1 MADKVRQLDKDFH
14 LVMITE
20 ELEESLVLLGQTLC
34 WPLANL
40 TSLRLNARASALV
53 SNLTSES
60 RARLKQWLWADY
72 ALYDHFKERLEERKQ
87 ELGVEKLREGVEE
100 LRKRNKEVEQEC
112 VVGEVR
118 GGERLAKEFRPR
130 SKDVMGFKVLEERGD
145 CRYFAMAEGPFIDT
159 VRQEQIQRFSSWR
172 EEQG

>member
-1 MADKVRQLDKDFH
+1 MADKVRQLDQDFH
-14 LVMITE
+14 LVMIAE
-20 ELEESLVLLGQTLC
+20 ELEESLVLLGQSLC

-40 TSLRLNARASALV
+40 TSLRLNARAPALV

-87 ELGVEKLREGVEE
+87 ELGVDKLREGVKG
-100 LRKRNKEVEQEC
+100 LRKMNEVVEQEC
-112 VVGEVR
+112 VVRKVR
-118 GGERLAKEFRPR
+118 GARWLPEEFRPW
-130 SKDVMGFKVLEERGD
+130 SKDVMGFKVREERGD
-145 CRYFAMAEGPFIDT
+145 CRYFAMAEVHFIDT
-159 VRQEQIQRFSSWR
+159 VRQEQIQRFSRWR